1 MDGECEMNEPYYQNS
16 EEWTDAVYA
25 EEVKPTSK
33 KNVASFV
40 TGLIS
45 VLLHVLLSCC
55 CGGGGLVSFVLSIVA
70 IVLSNKHKKAVGTR
84 GKLGVAGL
92 VLGIIGLVISIIL
105 FVMYIISL
113 ISSGFTTALS
123 FVPLLATIIGGA

>member
-1 MDGECEMNEPYYQNS
+1 MNEPYYQNS

-45 VLLHVLLSCC
+45 VLLHALLYC